1 MSNTILNTRLKESHP
16 KEVWGLYG
24 NPHKGSEISTHWV
37 SQAFY
42 VISLLVKDKFVEL
55 V

>member
-1 MSNTILNTRLKESHP
+1 MSNTLLKESHP

-24 NPHKGSEISTHWV
+24 NPHKGAETSTHWV
-37 SQAFY
+37 SQDYY
-42 VISLLVKDKFVEL
+42 VISLLVKVKFVEL